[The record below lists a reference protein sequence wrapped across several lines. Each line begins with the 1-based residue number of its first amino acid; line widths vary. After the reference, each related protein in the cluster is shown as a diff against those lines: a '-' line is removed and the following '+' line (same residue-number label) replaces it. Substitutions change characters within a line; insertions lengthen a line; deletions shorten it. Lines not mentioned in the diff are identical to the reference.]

1 MNLFVLKNKAAGQT
15 ALAATRMN
23 AQGEQSIITCPAQ
36 NSLAAKR
43 VIHSVPYTSFR
54 RACGDGFL
62 CKHDECLVVQEAF
75 MGGPSSP
82 KILYA
87 EWQNEYQVALLELDR
102 KKLLERVKAAE
113 SAIFNRSQAISPTLA
128 VERQA
133 IEDALAN
140 LRVIRRENLGLPVK
154 QR

>member
-1 MNLFVLKNKAAGQT
+1 MWIDHLFYN
-15 ALAATRMN
+15 
-23 AQGEQSIITCPAQ
+23 EQSGCK
-36 NSLAAKR
+36 NSG
-43 VIHSVPYTSFR
+43 IFR
-54 RACGDGFL
+54 CEHPSAACGDGFL
-62 CKHDECLVVQEAF
+62 CKQTLVVQEAF
-75 MGGPSSP
+75 MGGPWSP
-82 KILYA
+82 KILYP

-113 SAIFNRSQAISPTLA
+113 TAIFNRIQGISPSHA
-128 VERQA
+128 AERQA